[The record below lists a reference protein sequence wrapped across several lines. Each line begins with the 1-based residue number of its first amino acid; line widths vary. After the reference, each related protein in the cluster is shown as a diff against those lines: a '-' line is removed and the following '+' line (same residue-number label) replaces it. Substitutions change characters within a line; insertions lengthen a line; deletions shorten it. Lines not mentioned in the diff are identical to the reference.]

1 MSYSFSVGPPMMGDH
16 EFASPNMKKL
26 QGNKTTPHKNTTPTS
41 MNGETQNKRKR
52 NDSIPHKHAGA
63 KYGKIKLICGP
74 MFSGKSSELLQK
86 CHYKLVSYI
95 HNLSMFR

>member
-1 MSYSFSVGPPMMGDH
+1 MSYSFSVGPPIGVGDH

-26 QGNKTTPHKNTTPTS
+26 QGNKTTPHKNATP
-41 MNGETQNKRKR
+41 TQNKRKR
-52 NDSIPHKHAGA
+52 HESVPHEYAGA

-86 CHYKLVSYI
+86 
-95 HNLSMFR
+95 